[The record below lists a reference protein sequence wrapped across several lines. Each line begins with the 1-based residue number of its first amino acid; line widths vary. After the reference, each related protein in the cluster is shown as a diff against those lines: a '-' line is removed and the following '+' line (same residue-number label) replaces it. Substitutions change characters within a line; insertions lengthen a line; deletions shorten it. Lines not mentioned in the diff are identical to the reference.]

1 MKQVRRIRKT
11 AQENRLVR
19 ARLDA
24 APEDVTTTN
33 AKVALIQELI
43 PLGLL
48 WVEDAL
54 QQEVAQLA
62 GARYQREGGPH
73 GVVRYGAQPGSI
85 YLADQKLG
93 IAVPR
98 VRDLAANR
106 EVALTTYRA
115 LRQPRGADEGVLRRI
130 LAGVSCRDYARC
142 AEAVPQAFGLS
153 ASTVSRRFVQV
164 SRRHLQTLRE
174 RRLEG
179 YDFVAVLLDGKTF
192 AAETMVVAVGI
203 TLSGEKIVLGL
214 VEAGTEN
221 ATVCADLL
229 TDLVERGLRFEEGL
243 LVVIDGGK
251 GLHKAVEKVFAS
263 AAFIQR
269 CQWHKRENIVAYLPK
284 TQQPAWRRKLERAY
298 AQPTYKK
305 AQAALATIRREL
317 ATLNESAAR
326 SLDEGLEETLT
337 LHRLGVI
344 TTLGISL
351 RTTNSIES
359 INSLIE
365 QRTGKVDYWKTSNQ
379 RQRWLATALLDIEP
393 RLRRIR
399 GCQHLPLLRQAMLA
413 QMKTET
419 KKAA

>member
-19 ARLDA
+19 ARLAA

-73 GVVRYGAQPGSI
+73 GGVRYGTQPGSI

-164 SRRHLQTLRE
+164 SRRHLQALRE

-179 YDFVAVLLDGKTF
+179 
-192 AAETMVVAVGI
+192 
-203 TLSGEKIVLGL
+203 
-214 VEAGTEN
+214 
-221 ATVCADLL
+221 
-229 TDLVERGLRFEEGL
+229 
-243 LVVIDGGK
+243 
-251 GLHKAVEKVFAS
+251 
-263 AAFIQR
+263 
-269 CQWHKRENIVAYLPK
+269 
-284 TQQPAWRRKLERAY
+284 
-298 AQPTYKK
+298 
-305 AQAALATIRREL
+305 
-317 ATLNESAAR
+317 
-326 SLDEGLEETLT
+326 
-337 LHRLGVI
+337 
-344 TTLGISL
+344 
-351 RTTNSIES
+351 
-359 INSLIE
+359 
-365 QRTGKVDYWKTSNQ
+365 
-379 RQRWLATALLDIEP
+379 
-393 RLRRIR
+393 
-399 GCQHLPLLRQAMLA
+399 
-413 QMKTET
+413 
-419 KKAA
+419 

>member
-62 GARYQREGGPH
+62 GARYQRGDGES
-73 GVVRYGAQPGSI
+73 GVVRYGTQPGSI

-115 LRQPRGADEGVLRRI
+115 MRQPRGADDGVLRRI

-164 SRRHLQTLRE
+164 SSRHLQALRE
-174 RRLEG
+174 RRLES

-229 TDLVERGLRFEEGL
+229 TELVERGLRFADGL

-284 TQQPAWRRKLERAY
+284 TQQATWRRKLERAY
-298 AQPTYKK
+298 AKPTYKEAK
-305 AQAALATIRREL
+305 AALATVRREL
-317 ATLNESAAR
+317 VPLNESAAR

-337 LHRLGVI
+337 LHKLGVI

-351 RTTNSIES
+351 RTTNGIES

-393 RLRRIR
+393 RLRRIK
-399 GCQHLPLLRQAMLA
+399 GCKHLPLLRQAMRA
-413 QMKTET
+413 HMKTET
-419 KKAA
+419 TKAA

>member
-19 ARLDA
+19 ARLEA
-24 APEDVTTTN
+24 APRDVTTTD

-54 QQEVAQLA
+54 QQEVEQLA
-62 GARYQREGGPH
+62 GVRYQREDDRR
-73 GVVRYGAQPGSI
+73 GVVRYGTQPGSI

-115 LRQPRGADEGVLRRI
+115 LRQPRGADDGVLRRM
-130 LAGVSCRDYARC
+130 LAGVSCRDYARG
-142 AEAVPQAFGLS
+142 AEAVPEAFGLS

-164 SRRHLQTLRE
+164 SSRALQALRE

-203 TLSGEKIVLGL
+203 TLSGDKVVLGL

-229 TDLVERGLRFEEGL
+229 TDLVERGLRFEDGL

-251 GLHKAVEKVFAS
+251 GLHKAVAKVFAS

-284 TQQPAWRRKLERAY
+284 AQQSAWRRKLERAY
-298 AQPTYKK
+298 AKPTYTDAK
-305 AQAALATIRREL
+305 AALTTLRREL
-317 ATLNESAAR
+317 LLLNESAAL

-344 TTLGISL
+344 DKLGISL
-351 RTTNSIES
+351 RTTNCIES
-359 INSLIE
+359 INSLVE

-379 RQRWLATALLDIEP
+379 RQRWLATALLDLEP
-393 RLRRIR
+393 RLRRIK
-399 GCQHLPLLRQAMLA
+399 GCTHLPLLRQAMRA
-413 QMKTET
+413 KMKTET